1 MNAHAFWRFLGRFLM
16 VIGLTTLVC
25 SGIVWVWTNSDK
37 AARTSVS
44 LPIIED
50 VEAPNLGQTLGR
62 LEVPRLGLST
72 IVVQGDDEYNL
83 LIGAGHLPDTPLPW
97 DDGNSVLAGHRDT
110 DFRPL
115 KGIRAGDVI
124 RFQTWNRAIEYVV
137 RETSIVEPTD
147 LTPLRST
154 AQPML
159 TLITCYP
166 FSYIGPAPK
175 RFIVRAERSGSIDR
189 AFTRSS
195 GSSRSNRRGSPG

>member
-1 MNAHAFWRFLGRFLM
+1 MNADAFWRATGRFLVVM
-16 VIGLTTLVC
+16 GFTTLVC
-25 SGIVWVWTNSDK
+25 SGAVWTWTNYEK
-37 AARTSVS
+37 ASRTRVS
-44 LPIIED
+44 LPVIED
-50 VEAPNLGQTLGR
+50 VAAPDLGQTLGR

-115 KGIRAGDVI
+115 KEIREGDVI
-124 RFQTWNRAIEYVV
+124 RFQTWNRVIEYVV

-147 LTPLRST
+147 LTPLRAT
-154 AQPML
+154 ARPML

-166 FSYIGPAPK
+166 FAYIGPAPK
-175 RFIVRAERSGSIDR
+175 RFIVRAERSAGTDP

-195 GSSRSNRRGSPG
+195 RSS

>member
-1 MNAHAFWRFLGRFLM
+1 MNADAFWRATGRFL
-16 VIGLTTLVC
+16 VVLGITTLVC
-25 SGIVWVWTNSDK
+25 SGAVWTWTNYEK
-37 AARTSVS
+37 ASRTSVS
-44 LPIIED
+44 LPVIED
-50 VEAPNLGQTLGR
+50 VAAPDLGQTLGR

-115 KGIRAGDVI
+115 KEIREGDVI
-124 RFQTWNRAIEYVV
+124 RFQTSNRAIEYIV

-147 LTPLRST
+147 LTPLRAT
-154 AQPML
+154 ARPTL

-166 FSYIGPAPK
+166 FAYIGPAPK
-175 RFIVRAERSGSIDR
+175 RFIVRAERTSTGLD
-189 AFTRSS
+189 FTW
-195 GSSRSNRRGSPG
+195 SSRSS

>member
-1 MNAHAFWRFLGRFLM
+1 MNADAFWRATGRFLVVLGM
-16 VIGLTTLVC
+16 TTLVC
-25 SGIVWVWTNSDK
+25 SGAVWTWTNYDK
-37 AARTSVS
+37 ASRTSVS
-44 LPIIED
+44 LPVIED
-50 VEAPNLGQTLGR
+50 VAAPDLGQTLGR

-115 KGIRAGDVI
+115 KGIREGDVI
-124 RFQTWNRAIEYVV
+124 RFQTGNRAIEYVV

-147 LTPLRST
+147 LTPLRAT
-154 AQPML
+154 ARPML

-166 FSYIGPAPK
+166 FAYIGPAPK
-175 RFIVRAERSGSIDR
+175 RFVVRAERSASTDP
-189 AFTRSS
+189 AFTRSFR
-195 GSSRSNRRGSPG
+195 SS

>member
-1 MNAHAFWRFLGRFLM
+1 MNADAFWRATGRFL
-16 VIGLTTLVC
+16 VVLGITTLVC
-25 SGIVWVWTNSDK
+25 SGAVWTWTNYEK
-37 AARTSVS
+37 ASRTSVS
-44 LPIIED
+44 LPVIED
-50 VEAPNLGQTLGR
+50 VAAPDLGQTLGR

-115 KGIRAGDVI
+115 KGIREGDVI
-124 RFQTWNRAIEYVV
+124 RFQTGNRAIEYVV

-147 LTPLRST
+147 LTPLRAT
-154 AQPML
+154 ARPML

-166 FSYIGPAPK
+166 FAYIGPAPK
-175 RFIVRAERSGSIDR
+175 RFVVRAERSAGTDP

-195 GSSRSNRRGSPG
+195 RSS